1 MKAVNLLYMYS
12 LLVYLLIVATHGRD
26 LGEDLSDDEGV
37 GSYMKAV
44 NLLYMYSLL
53 VYLLIVATHGEFVR
67 GFGDDF
73 VQEERGSDAK
83 LLTKQICK

>member
-1 MKAVNLLYMYS
+1 MVNS
-12 LLVYLLIVATHGRD
+12 HGRD
-26 LGEDLSDDEGV
+26 LGEDLGEDLGDDEGV

-53 VYLLIVATHGEFVR
+53 VYLLIVATYGEFGG

-73 VQEERGSDAK
+73 
-83 LLTKQICK
+83 L